1 MQARLQTNRFP
12 SLFAVLLFA
21 VVAAGLLGGA
31 LGYTLRTSVAG
42 TRPSQAIAQQA
53 DHSAAKSNITL
64 PDIGPVPAHED
75 SHIPAQV
82 VPAPAHDDSHLPG
95 PAPLHEDSHL
105 P

>member
-21 VVAAGLLGGA
+21 VAAAGLLGGA
-31 LGYTLRTSVAG
+31 LGYTLHSSAAG
-42 TRPSQAIAQQA
+42 PGPSQANAQQA
-53 DHSAAKSNITL
+53 DQSAAKSNVTL
-64 PDIGPVPAHED
+64 PAAGPVFAHED
-75 SHIPAQV
+75 SHVPAQV

-95 PAPLHEDSHL
+95 PAPVHEDSHV

>member
-12 SLFAVLLFA
+12 GLFAVLVVA

-42 TRPSQAIAQQA
+42 SGPSQAIAQQA
-53 DHSAAKSNITL
+53 DHPAAKSNVTL
-64 PDIGPVPAHED
+64 SAAGPAFAHED
-75 SHIPAQV
+75 SRVPSHV
-82 VPAPAHDDSHLPG
+82 VPAPAHEDSHLPG
-95 PAPLHEDSHL
+95 PASLHEDSHL